1 MFFLAK
7 QMNEPL
13 AWINHGYIIY
23 RMVNLSRC
31 GQMIATSQDIA
42 EIIARGSVVAV
53 TGRAM
58 IRLLIVLDY
67 GCCWLWDTCNP
78 SNTSSHLVTAV
89 LQAVPY
95 VSERA

>member
-1 MFFLAK
+1 
-7 QMNEPL
+7 MNEPL

-58 IRLLIVLDY
+58 IRLLIVLDD

-78 SNTSSHLVTAV
+78 SNTSRPIWVQCIPLVRSTDII
-89 LQAVPY
+89 
-95 VSERA
+95 SFWM